1 MPASSALF
9 GSPSLRGALARGVLV
24 GGAAAVG
31 WAIARRFGDDGD
43 LRLLDW
49 ETATKVAVRVAGA
62 NGGIPFTDRARLQD
76 EYETMVRQIE
86 RPIADYTGTTL
97 PLGEIDVRVLDR
109 TEWIRANVASFQQM
123 FRPLEEVYADTLQ
136 RNSSG
141 FPGMTRLSRVMLS
154 GQVGLLLGFLAR
166 KVLGQYD
173 ISLLGHEP
181 LQAGKLYFVEP
192 NIRVLER
199 TLDVPPDDVR
209 KWIALHEATHAH
221 EFEVNPWVRGYLN
234 GQLEAYLRSMAEEL
248 TNPGAGGVLGGLA
261 ARMVVNLRQGHN
273 LLEAMMSPHQRQ
285 MLSRLQALMSLA
297 EGYSNHVM
305 NRVGEQLLPAYDVIH
320 ERVEHRQQNR
330 SQIEELFLRLTGLK
344 MKMEQY
350 ALGEKFAGRVA
361 DARGVAFLNKAWQSV
376 EWLPTEAEIRA
387 PECWIERMDRQNGA
401 GEREAANQAD

>member
-1 MPASSALF
+1 MPASPVLF
-9 GSPSLRGALARGVLV
+9 GSSSLRGALARGVLV
-24 GGAAAVG
+24 GGVAAVG
-31 WAIARRFGDDGD
+31 WAVARRFADDRD

-49 ETATKVAVRVAGA
+49 ETATRVATRV
-62 NGGIPFTDRARLQD
+62 GGGDGVISFADRARLQE
-76 EYETMVRQIE
+76 EYETMVRDIE

-109 TEWIRANVASFQQM
+109 AEWIRANVASFQQM
-123 FRPLEEVYADTLQ
+123 FRPLEEVYAETLK
-136 RNSSG
+136 RGGSSI
-141 FPGMTRLSRVMLS
+141 PGMSALSRTMLS
-154 GQVGLLLGFLAR
+154 SQVGLLLGFLAR

-192 NIRVLER
+192 NIRALQR
-199 TLDVPPDDVR
+199 TLNVPEHDIR

-221 EFEVNPWVRGYLN
+221 EFEVHPWVRGYLN
-234 GQLEAYLRSMAEEL
+234 GQLEGYLRSMAEEL

-261 ARMVVNLRQGHN
+261 ARLVVNLRQGHN
-273 LLEAMMSPHQRQ
+273 LIEAMMSPHQRQ

-305 NRVGEQLLPAYDVIH
+305 NRVGEKLLPAYADIH
-320 ERVEHRQQNR
+320 ERVEHRQRNR

-350 ALGEKFAGRVA
+350 ALGEKFAGHVA
-361 DARGVAFLNKAWQSV
+361 DARGVTFLNRAWQSA
-376 EWLPTEAEIRA
+376 ECLPTEAEIRA
-387 PECWIERMDRQNGA
+387 PDRWIERIDRYDGA
-401 GEREAANQAD
+401 AEQGAASRVS

>member
-9 GSPSLRGALARGVLV
+9 GSSSFRGAVTRSVLI

-31 WAIARRFGDDGD
+31 WAVARRFNHDDD
-43 LRLLDW
+43 HRLLDW
-49 ETATKVAVRVAGA
+49 DTATKVAIRVGGA
-62 NGGIPFTDRARLQD
+62 DGTIAASDRTRLQH
-76 EYETMVRQIE
+76 EYESMVREIE
-86 RPIADYTGTTL
+86 TPISNYTGTQL

-109 TEWIRANVASFQQM
+109 AEWIKANIASFQQM
-123 FRPLEEVYADTLQ
+123 FRPLEEVYVETLQ
-136 RNSSG
+136 RGAPSI
-141 FPGMTRLSRVMLS
+141 PGMAQLSRTMLS

-192 NIRVLER
+192 NIRMLQR
-199 TLDVPPDDVR
+199 SLDAPAEDVR

-221 EFEVNPWVRGYLN
+221 EFEVYPWVRGYLN
-234 GQLEAYLRSMAEEL
+234 GQLEGYLRSMAEEL
-248 TNPGAGGVLGGLA
+248 TNPGAGGVVGGLA
-261 ARMVVNLRQGHN
+261 ARLVMNLRQGHN

-305 NRVGEQLLPAYDVIH
+305 NRVGAELLPTHAEIH
-320 ERVEHRQQNR
+320 QRVEHRQRNR

-350 ALGEKFAGRVA
+350 ALGEKFAGHVA
-361 DARGVAFLNKAWQSV
+361 DARGVAFLNRAWQSA
-376 EWLPTEAEIRA
+376 EWMPTEAEIRDPA
-387 PECWIERMDRQNGA
+387 RWIERMDRDDGRPA
-401 GEREAANQAD
+401 LEAAGQAS